1 MSLYNDKA
9 TDFFHQYEA
18 VTAAEVHRSWLGLI
32 SQQPQGWALDI
43 GAGSGRDARFLT
55 ALGFRVTAVEPA
67 NALRDQAM
75 AYGQQQPAAKYEIQ
89 WLADQLPNLAK
100 VIDLQ
105 QKFDL
110 VLLSAVWMHLTAK
123 ERALALPVLF
133 SLMAPDALLVMT
145 LRYGDFSDGRSS
157 YPVSVDE
164 VFDLIKQ
171 YQLSLSSVLITHL
184 DADAL
189 GRSDVLWQT
198 VVLKKG

>member
-1 MSLYNDKA
+1 M
-9 TDFFHQYEA
+9 
-18 VTAAEVHRSWLGLI
+18 
-32 SQQPQGWALDI
+32 
-43 GAGSGRDARFLT
+43 
-55 ALGFRVTAVEPA
+55 TAVEPA
-67 NALRDQAM
+67 NALREQAI
-75 AYGQQQPAAKYEIQ
+75 AYGQQQPGAKYEIQ

-123 ERALALPVLF
+123 ERALALPVLA
-133 SLMAPDALLVMT
+133 SLMAPDALLVLT
-145 LRYGDFSDGRSS
+145 LRHGDFSDGRSS

-164 VFDLIKQ
+164 VFDLISQ
-171 YQLSLSSVLITHL
+171 HQLSLSSVLITHL